1 MKDMIKLND
10 ALKNKST
17 GVLIKDNKTQPIFD
31 YKECIFEKV
40 YVETPVDTDGD
51 GKLDLIAVYIRR
63 PKETLHGVKVPAI
76 YVANPYMMECNEDWY
91 VLHNVDKDLKVF
103 EQQHISKEDVT
114 YNFRNKKEVKVLEER
129 KTLGYATTSP
139 TEEIPLDCITD
150 WYSYFNSRGYA
161 SVFCAGLGTRGS
173 EGFNSCGSVEE
184 TAAFKAV
191 IDWLNGR
198 CRAFTNR
205 KDNIEIKAEWCTGNV
220 AMSGKS
226 YLGTMCIAVAAT
238 GVEGLKTIIPEAAI
252 SNWYEYYRYNGLN
265 SPALGWQ
272 GDDLD
277 LLTKYCFSRSMD
289 EDYEKVQEVYD
300 RWLENLV
307 KEEDRE
313 SGNYNKF
320 WDERNYLNLANKI
333 KAATFIVHG
342 LNDWNVMPNQCDLLW
357 KALEKYDAP
366 RKLILHQGDHIY
378 IHDLESGNFNEIMHM
393 WLDYWLYGI
402 DNGVMEKVPNVL
414 IQSNLDQNKWHSSS
428 NWPADGSC
436 LKKFDIGQVPEEVTF
451 VDDLSATVYHRDK
464 NNLSEWLDE
473 LITGEV
479 KKKGH
484 FIKFLGEKLEEEVRM
499 SGRVK
504 VSFSAAIDKPTAILS
519 AMLVEYGEDNR
530 MLVKQEIAEKDGITW
545 GLNTPKSDIKRFIY
559 EEMPSKYRVISRGWM
574 NAQNRECIW
583 NKEAIEPGTFYDYS
597 FTMIPMDYTVK
608 AGHKLGVILYGTD
621 AETTQRPF
629 TKTEVTVKTKSIKIE
644 IPFVE

>member
-10 ALKNKST
+10 TLKNKST

-91 VLHNVDKDLKVF
+91 VLHNVDKDLKIF

-114 YNFRNKKEVKVLEER
+114 YNFKNKKEVKVLEER
-129 KTLGYATTSP
+129 KTLGYAATSP

-161 SVFCAGLGTRGS
+161 SVFCGGLGTRGS

-265 SPALGWQ
+265 SPAMGWQ

-277 LLTKYCFSRSMD
+277 ILAKYCFSRSMD
-289 EDYEKVQEVYD
+289 EDYEKVKEAYD

-366 RKLILHQGDHIY
+366 RKMILHQGDHIY

-393 WLDYWLYGI
+393 WLDHWLYGI

-414 IQSNLDQNKWHSSS
+414 IQSNLDQNKWNSSF

-451 VDDLSATVYHRDK
+451 VDDLSATIYHRDK

-473 LITGEV
+473 LIIGEV
-479 KKKGH
+479 KEKGH
-484 FIKFLGEKLEEEVRM
+484 FIKFLGEKLEEEVRI

-504 VSFSAAIDKPTAILS
+504 VSFCTAIDKPTAILS

-530 MLVKQEIAEKDGITW
+530 MLVKQEIAEKDGIIW
-545 GLNTPKSDIKRFIY
+545 GVNTPKSDIKRFIH
-559 EEMPSKYRVISRGWM
+559 EEIPSKYKVISRGWM

-583 NKEAIEPGTFYDYS
+583 NKEAIEPGTFYNY
-597 FTMIPMDYTVK
+597 
-608 AGHKLGVILYGTD
+608 
-621 AETTQRPF
+621 
-629 TKTEVTVKTKSIKIE
+629 
-644 IPFVE
+644 